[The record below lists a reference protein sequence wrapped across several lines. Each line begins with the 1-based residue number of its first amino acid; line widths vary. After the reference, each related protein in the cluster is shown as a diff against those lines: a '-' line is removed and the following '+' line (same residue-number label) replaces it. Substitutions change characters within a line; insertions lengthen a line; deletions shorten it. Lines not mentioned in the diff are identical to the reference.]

1 MVNQRPN
8 GLQLTIPR
16 SSWNASTQRLPFSLV
31 PRAQHQTIKKWSWS
45 TSTPPRI
52 TKWRHLMRHPN
63 LNLHFSLKSWW
74 EVVHTNMK
82 ISKANSTNVEDTETC
97 ATFPRFSQHWKTIF
111 FYIGKATVHV
121 TSLWWNIEFEQS
133 NNCFSGR
140 VLTNLNQ
147 NCEDR
152 YDALSLLSL
161 VVFHHPRA
169 PWHGKWS
176 TPFHQHLLSS
186 HTGTHGTTHANDM
199 QRKAVGRHPWT
210 IKSSESAV
218 P

>member
-1 MVNQRPN
+1 MGGGTYQYEDLKGKFNQR
-8 GLQLTIPR
+8 
-16 SSWNASTQRLPFSLV
+16 
-31 PRAQHQTIKKWSWS
+31 
-45 TSTPPRI
+45 
-52 TKWRHLMRHPN
+52 WRHRNMCN
-63 LNLHFSLKSWW
+63 LSKVLPALKD
-74 EVVHTNMK
+74 HL
-82 ISKANSTNVEDTETC
+82 
-97 ATFPRFSQHWKTIF
+97 

-121 TSLWWNIEFEQS
+121 TSLWWNIEFKQS

-152 YDALSLLSL
+152 CDALSLLSL

-186 HTGTHGTTHANDM
+186 HTGTYGTTHANDM